1 MTPTNIVQELQDAII
16 NKISEGMWTPGKRIP
31 SERQLAQAY
40 KVSRATVRKAIANLT
55 EQGVLVSVP
64 GSGTYVS
71 TKSKRTP
78 SSRTIAFLV
87 CTRGKPEYTVT
98 TNLFYAQVLRGIEL
112 AARSMNYQCIVST
125 IDELERDFSA
135 VDEIMT

>member
-87 CTRGKPEYTVT
+87 CTRG
-98 TNLFYAQVLRGIEL
+98 NL
-112 AARSMNYQCIVST
+112 ST
-125 IDELERDFSA
+125 QSPRICFMRKCCAESNWQRA
-135 VDEIMT
+135 V